1 MTLFFD
7 ACFTKVDVPG
17 PDPWLDSYGVS
28 LPWGHIVARDAKGNA
43 VSHAEDFTWDF
54 SAYTSYGQK
63 CILYFNYGH
72 KRSSRKAIDVSKF
85 TEDHIARMRELQF
98 LMCKRLFPSHGDTL
112 SPLGLKDKLFTLCYV
127 ARFAEQHGRS
137 VRDILE
143 QREWLDA
150 FIVTLHDSKCCAFSG
165 WLVFLDKLD
174 PDTELGFRVAKPLRL
189 KELKLRTKRYTDSMK
204 QHAPLPTRI
213 YSQLI
218 ANLSSELDGIEAH
231 KDRLLAALR
240 EAITLYRAAKAGE
253 STNNLSIRRG
263 VIPRWGLDD
272 YFTKRGFVY
281 NKRGFANNANAL
293 ISAISEIF
301 QLCALQI
308 HTFSG
313 MRHQEGKTLPFHCM
327 EMEKRNGRQH
337 ALLVGTTTKLNG
349 GRRMRTKWVTTDK
362 DGFRA
367 VRLAQ
372 AFAAVIY
379 ESMGITPGEKD
390 AIKDR
395 YPLFVSPDY
404 LPWGKHLSG
413 DSTTTQFQPLALAF
427 IKIKRE
433 LRLRLLPT
441 ITAEDIAELEDI
453 DPFRAWTEEENF
465 AIGQMWPLT
474 KHQLRRSLALY
485 ARASGCVRLSSL
497 RRQLQHITND
507 MSAYYGN
514 GCAFARDFLADDPE
528 EFKKHIALEW
538 QNSGEEAMVLAM
550 VWDVLNTNEPLY
562 GGAGHFY
569 ERQRNKGEL
578 MTREQV
584 EKAINAG
591 TLGYN
596 PHPLGACVKAGVC
609 DKQMDLNFIDIAC
622 ATGNCSNLIGKHSK
636 IIQVIEL
643 KRKQLERIDKS
654 TLSYKAEKEE
664 LDALEKVEIR
674 WRPTTDSRNID
685 HA

>member
-1 MTLFFD
+1 MSLAID
-7 ACFTKVDVPG
+7 ACFTKVDVPA

-28 LPWGHIVARDAKGNA
+28 LPLGHVVARDAKGNA
-43 VSHAEDFTWDF
+43 VSHAESLTWDF
-54 SAYTSYGQK
+54 SAYTSHGQK
-63 CILYFNYGH
+63 CILYFNYRRNASG
-72 KRSSRKAIDVSKF
+72 RKSIDASEF

-112 SPLGLKDKLFTLCYV
+112 SPQGLIDKLLTLRYV

-150 FIVTLHDSKCCAFSG
+150 FIVALPDSECYAFSG
-165 WLVFLDKLD
+165 WLGFLDKLD

-189 KELKLRTKRYTDSMK
+189 KELKIRAKRDMDRWK
-204 QHAPLPTRI
+204 QRAPLPTRI

-218 ANLSSELDGIEAH
+218 ANLSSELDDIEAH

-240 EAITLYRAAKAGE
+240 EASTLYRAAKVGE
-253 STNNLSIRRG
+253 IVNNVSLRRD
-263 VIPRWGLDD
+263 VIQRHGLNN
-272 YFTKRGFVY
+272 YLAE
-281 NKRGFANNANAL
+281 RGFADNMYL
-293 ISAISEIF
+293 LSSAISEIF

-313 MRHQEGKTLPFHCM
+313 MRHKEGKTLPFHCM
-327 EMEKRNGRQH
+327 ETEKRNGRQH
-337 ALLVGTTTKLNG
+337 ALLVGTTTKFNG

-379 ESMGITPGEKD
+379 ENMGITPGEKD
-390 AIKDR
+390 KIKDC

-404 LPWGKHLSG
+404 LPWRGHRSG
-413 DSTTTQFQPLALAF
+413 DSTTAQFHPYDLAF

-433 LRLRLLPT
+433 LQIRLLPT

-465 AIGQMWPLT
+465 AIGQIWPLT

-507 MSAYYGN
+507 MSADYGN
-514 GCAFARDFLADDPE
+514 GCAFARDFLADNPE

-550 VWDVLNTNEPLY
+550 VWDVLHSNEPLY

-584 EKAINAG
+584 EKAVKAG

-596 PHPLGACVKAGVC
+596 PHPLGACVKTGGC
-609 DKQMDLNFIDIAC
+609 DKQMGLNFIDITC

-664 LDALEKVEIR
+664 LDALEMVEIR
-674 WRPTTDSRNID
+674 WRPTPDSRNID

>member
-1 MTLFFD
+1 MSLRFD
-7 ACFTKVDVPG
+7 ACFTKVDVPA
-17 PDPWLDSYGVS
+17 PDPWLGSYGVS
-28 LPWGHIVARDAKGNA
+28 LPLGHIVARDAKGKA
-43 VSHAEDFTWDF
+43 VSYAGSFTWNL
-54 SAYTSYGQK
+54 SAYTSHGQK
-63 CILYFNYGH
+63 CILYFDYWNHASG
-72 KRSSRKAIDVSKF
+72 RKSIDESEF
-85 TEDHIARMRELQF
+85 TEGQIARMRELQF
-98 LMCKRLFPSHGDTL
+98 LMCKRLYPSHGDPL
-112 SPLGLKDKLFTLCYV
+112 SPDGLKEKLLTLGCV

-150 FIVTLHDSKCCAFSG
+150 LIVALPDSRCYAFSG

-174 PDTELGFRVAKPLRL
+174 PDTELGFRIARPLRL
-189 KELKLRTKRYTDSMK
+189 KELKMRAKRNMDSWK

-213 YSQLI
+213 YSQWI
-218 ANLSSELDGIEAH
+218 TNLSSEQDDIEAH

-240 EAITLYRAAKAGE
+240 EAITLYRATKAGE
-253 STNNLSIRRG
+253 ITNDISIGRD
-263 VIPRWGLDD
+263 VIQHCGLNA
-272 YFTKRGFVY
+272 YFA
-281 NKRGFANNANAL
+281 KRGFAGNMYVL

-313 MRHQEGKTLPFHCM
+313 MRHKEGKTLPFHCM
-327 EMEKRNGRQH
+327 ETEKRNGRQH
-337 ALLVGTTTKLNG
+337 ALLVGTTTKFNG
-349 GRRMRTKWVTTDK
+349 GRRIRTKWVTTDK

-367 VRLAQ
+367 VKLAQ

-404 LPWGKHLSG
+404 LPWGRHRSG
-413 DSTTTQFQPLALAF
+413 DSTTTQFHAHELTF
-427 IKIKRE
+427 NSIKRE
-433 LRLRLLPT
+433 LQIRLLPT
-441 ITAEDIAELEDI
+441 ITAEDITELEDI
-453 DPFRAWTEEENF
+453 DPFRAWAEEENF
-465 AIGQMWPLT
+465 AIGQIWPLT

-550 VWDVLNTNEPLY
+550 VWDVLHTDEPLY
-562 GGAGHFY
+562 GGAVNFY
-569 ERQRNKGEL
+569 EQQRSTREL

-584 EKAINAG
+584 EKAVKAG

-596 PHPLGACVKAGVC
+596 PHPLGACVKTGVC
-609 DKQMDLNFIDIAC
+609 EKQMGLNFIDVAC
-622 ATGNCSNLIGKHSK
+622 ATDNCKNLVGKHSK
-636 IIQVIEL
+636 IIQVIGL
-643 KRKQLERIDKS
+643 KRRQLERIDKS
-654 TLSYKAEKEE
+654 TLSYKAEQEE
-664 LDALEKVEIR
+664 LDALEKVEVR
-674 WRPTTDSRNID
+674 WRPPSCTTKASRETD

>member
-1 MTLFFD
+1 MSLKFD
-7 ACFTKVDVPG
+7 ACLTKVDVPA
-17 PDPWLDSYGVS
+17 PDPWLDSYSVS
-28 LPWGHIVARDAKGNA
+28 LPLGHVVARDAKGNA
-43 VSHAEDFTWDF
+43 VSYADSFTWGF
-54 SAYTSYGQK
+54 NAYTSHGQK
-63 CILYFNYGH
+63 CILYFDYWQNASG
-72 KRSSRKAIDVSKF
+72 RKVIDKSKF
-85 TEDHIARMRELQF
+85 TEDRIARMRELQF
-98 LMCKRLFPSHGDTL
+98 LMCKRLFSSHGDTL
-112 SPLGLKDKLFTLCYV
+112 SPVAFQFKLFTLCSV

-143 QREWLDA
+143 QRDWLDA
-150 FIVTLHDSKCCAFSG
+150 FIVALPDNRCYAFSA

-174 PDTELGFRVAKPLRL
+174 PDTELGFRVAKPLNL
-189 KELKLRTKRYTDSMK
+189 KELKLRALRYLDSGK

-218 ANLSSELDGIEAH
+218 ANLSSELDDIEAH

-240 EAITLYRAAKAGE
+240 DAISLYSAAKAGE
-253 STNNLSIRRG
+253 FMNNQSIKRFKRIRRG
-263 VIPRWGLDD
+263 VIQRSGLND
-272 YFTKRGFVY
+272 YLG
-281 NKRGFANNANAL
+281 KRGFAEYINGL
-293 ISAISEIF
+293 TGAISEIF

-313 MRHQEGKTLPFHCM
+313 MRHKEGQTLPFHCM
-327 EMEKRNGRQH
+327 ETEKRNGRQH
-337 ALLVGTTTKLNG
+337 ALLVGTTTKFNG
-349 GRRMRTKWVTTDK
+349 GRRMRTKWVTTSK
-362 DGFRA
+362 EGFRA

-379 ESMGITPGEKD
+379 QSMGIFPSVKD
-390 AIKDR
+390 EIKDR

-404 LPWGKHLSG
+404 LPWGRLSG
-413 DSTTTQFQPLALAF
+413 DSTTQFHPYVLSLCT
-427 IKIKRE
+427 IKRE
-433 LRLRLLPT
+433 LQLRLLPT
-441 ITAEDIAELEDI
+441 ITAEDIVELEDI
-453 DPFRAWTEEENF
+453 DPFRAWTEEKNF
-465 AIGQMWPLT
+465 AIGQMWPLA

-507 MSAYYGN
+507 MSAYYSN
-514 GCAFARDFLADDPE
+514 GCAFARNFLADDPE
-528 EFKKHIALEW
+528 EFKKHFALEW

-578 MTREQV
+578 MSREQV
-584 EKAINAG
+584 EKAIKAG

-596 PHPLGACVKAGVC
+596 PHPLGACIKTGGC
-609 DKQMDLNFIDIAC
+609 QKQMGLNFIDIAC
-622 ATGNCSNLIGKHSK
+622 ATGNCSNLVGKHSK
-636 IIQVIEL
+636 IIQVIRL
-643 KRKQLERIDKS
+643 KRRQLESIDKS
-654 TLSYKAEKEE
+654 TLTYKAEKEE

>member
-1 MTLFFD
+1 MSLHFN
-7 ACFTKVDVPG
+7 ACVTKVDVPA
-17 PDPWLDSYGVS
+17 PDPWLGSYGVS
-28 LPWGHIVARDAKGNA
+28 LPLGHVVARDAKGNA
-43 VSHAEDFTWDF
+43 VSYAESFTWDF
-54 SAYTSYGQK
+54 SAYTSHGQK
-63 CILYFNYGH
+63 CILYFDYWRNMSG
-72 KRSSRKAIDVSKF
+72 RRAIDESKF

-98 LMCKRLFPSHGDTL
+98 LMCKLLFPSHGDTL
-112 SPLGLKDKLFTLCYV
+112 SPGRLKMKLLTLCYV
-127 ARFAEQHGRS
+127 ARFAEQHRRS
-137 VRDILE
+137 VRDILAI
-143 QREWLDA
+143 QEWLDA
-150 FIVTLHDSKCCAFSG
+150 FIASLPDSRCHAFSG
-165 WLVFLDKLD
+165 WLVCLDKLD
-174 PDTELGFRVAKPLRL
+174 PDTELGFRIARPLRL
-189 KELKLRTKRYTDSMK
+189 KDLKMRARRYMNSCK
-204 QHAPLPTRI
+204 QYAPMPTHI
-213 YSQLI
+213 YSQWI
-218 ANLSSELDGIEAH
+218 TNLSSELDDIEAQ

-240 EAITLYRAAKAGE
+240 EAITQYRAVKTGE
-253 STNNLSIRRG
+253 IRKNISFG
-263 VIPRWGLDD
+263 HDVILHNGLNG
-272 YFTKRGFVY
+272 YLTKRGLACTMY
-281 NKRGFANNANAL
+281 AL
-293 ISAISEIF
+293 TSAICEIF
-301 QLCALQI
+301 QLCVLQI

-327 EMEKRNGRQH
+327 ETEKRNGRQH
-337 ALLVGTTTKLNG
+337 ALLVGATTKFNG

-362 DGFRA
+362 DGLRA

-379 ESMGITPGEKD
+379 ESMGITPSEKD

-404 LPWGKHLSG
+404 LPWGKHRSG
-413 DSTTTQFQPLALAF
+413 DSTTAQFHAHTLAF
-427 IKIKRE
+427 CLVKRE
-433 LRLRLLPT
+433 LQSRLLPM

-453 DPFRAWTEEENF
+453 DPFRSWTEEDNF
-465 AIGQMWPLT
+465 AIGQLWPLT

-507 MSAYYGN
+507 MSAYYGS

-528 EFKKHIALEW
+528 EFKKHFALEW
-538 QNSGEEAMVLAM
+538 QNTGEEAMVLAM
-550 VWDVLNTNEPLY
+550 VWDVLHTNEPLY

-584 EKAINAG
+584 EKAVKAG

-596 PHPLGACVKAGVC
+596 PHPLGACIKTGGC
-609 DKQMDLNFIDIAC
+609 EKQMGLNFIDIAC

-636 IIQVIEL
+636 VIQVIEL
-643 KRKQLERIDKS
+643 KRRQLERIDKS

-674 WRPTTDSRNID
+674 WRPTT
-685 HA
+685 A